1 MHIGTIY
8 FSTYA
13 SLIQLNVTIDND
25 DSYSANGSANDSA
38 NGSAN
43 DVDDD
48 DSDSLTIDTE
58 VS

>member
-1 MHIGTIY
+1 
-8 FSTYA
+8 
-13 SLIQLNVTIDND
+13 LNVTIDND